1 MTLKATIEKLSE
13 YFVILRNKYSVTP
26 VVVQQQNMET
36 TNLEAFKANKI
47 RPTKDGLKDSKRTGE
62 DCSVLIGITNPF
74 SFSLPEYMGYNIN
87 ALRDS
92 FRMMEIVLARKGKAN
107 GLCPLY
113 FNGAINRYEELP
125 LPNTAELNNV
135 YDFIKRKNKPTV
147 NNILRSKNF
156 KRFKKK
162 KYGK

>member
-1 MTLKATIEKLSE
+1 MIPTLYPIFQHWSKTG
-13 YFVILRNKYSVTP
+13 SVYIISDTHFGDP
-26 VVVQQQNMET
+26 D
-36 TNLEAFKANKI
+36 
-47 RPTKDGLKDSKRTGE
+47 R
-62 DCSVLIGITNPF
+62 
-74 SFSLPEYMGYNIN
+74 EYMGYNIN

-156 KRFKKK
+156 KRFNKKK
-162 KYGK
+162 HGQQRNYLR